1 MVEYAQKISPEEDS
15 HEVEMVEACLDCR
28 ICVVRKRESAGGDG
42 AAARMMT
49 SIWVFSDDNIVR
61 LQLKLADGDMY
72 VPYSS
77 YFSQEKISITVP
89 CELKYHDVKYGT
101 RLLKTTK
108 TTWIN
113 YVFGDTKG
121 NASLAAISKSS
132 PNQCS
137 EERYSS

>member
-1 MVEYAQKISPEEDS
+1 MVEYAQKISPDEES
-15 HEVEMVEACLDCR
+15 QEVEMIEACLDCR
-28 ICVVRKRESAGGDG
+28 ICVVRKRESINADG
-42 AAARMMT
+42 TGARMMT

-113 YVFGDTKG
+113 YIFEDTKG
-121 NASLAAISKSS
+121 NASVVTISTSD
-132 PNQCS
+132 PN
-137 EERYSS
+137 